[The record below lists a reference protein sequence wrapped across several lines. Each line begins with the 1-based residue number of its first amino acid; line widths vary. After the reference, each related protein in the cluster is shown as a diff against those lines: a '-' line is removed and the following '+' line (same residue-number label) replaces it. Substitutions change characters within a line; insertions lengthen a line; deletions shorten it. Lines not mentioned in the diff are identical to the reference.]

1 MGRSVRVTTAA
12 VALAATVVMV
22 PAVPAAAG
30 TASVEDV
37 AGDSGQAIDLL
48 GLDVR
53 HAEPPAPRRL
63 VLQARHAGLPSFDT
77 GTFTTVT
84 FWIDVRAGNRGP
96 EYVSDVAPNVGGIRL
111 LRVEGWG
118 RRGKSTVRCP
128 KLRARADVFRPQAPV
143 LLKVPRSCLGDPARA
158 RGAVVATGETA
169 RGDLV
174 GRDWVGSRR
183 QWSPWVRR

>member
-1 MGRSVRVTTAA
+1 MAMSVRVLPAA
-12 VALAATVVMV
+12 VALAATAVLV
-22 PAVPAAAG
+22 PAAPAAAG
-30 TASVEDV
+30 SASVEDV
-37 AGDSGQAIDLL
+37 AGDSGQAVDLL
-48 GLDVR
+48 GLEVR

-63 VLQARHAGLPSFDT
+63 VLRARHAGLPSFDA

-84 FWIDVRAGNRGP
+84 FWIDVRAGNQGP

-118 RRGKSTVRCP
+118 RRGERTVRCP
-128 KLRARADVFRPQAPV
+128 KLRARADVFRPEAPV
-143 LLKVPRSCLGDPARA
+143 RLKVPRSCLGDPGRV

-169 RGDLV
+169 RGDVV